1 MNQPVNTIDTAA
13 GKTEQ
18 QKNSHQIM
26 NSSINRIPIEPI
38 LRRLSSTTNPTHTLI
53 RDLQIR
59 YPIPIL
65 VKRLPDMYEIP

>member
-1 MNQPVNTIDTAA
+1 MNRSANMTDTAA
-13 GKTEQ
+13 EKTEQ

-26 NSSINRIPIEPI
+26 NSSINRISIEPI

-59 YPIPIL
+59 HPISIL
-65 VKRLPDMYEIP
+65 VKRLPDMHEIP